1 VFAEFWLG
9 DKQKANSYA
18 PKIFAQG
25 KGPDGK
31 KTRKT
36 AFEGAHEPAIR
47 VQQNLVQECGPPSKG
62 WSRLAP
68 GSARMMHPLG
78 LCYAAGRSLLPPAL
92 RPPLAK
98 IGPPDRCLHVQS
110 VFVLQP
116 VQAHLFGGP
125 SAIGFSR
132 HFEIV
137 GKFLDREVSNR
148 NFTNISTRHPRLGRR
163 PQTSTDRG
171 GLDPRRD
178 QPEGDWGTSPYIVC
192 EAHGSSRVF
201 ESVSSN
207 IAPLTRQS
215 SQPHLQTTSVNCRF
229 WPPDAV
235 QGSGTLRT
243 SPPSQTASAPLGA
256 YVSAPMAIARD
267 RAGAPVDHKTT

>member
-1 VFAEFWLG
+1 V
-9 DKQKANSYA
+9 
-18 PKIFAQG
+18 
-25 KGPDGK
+25 
-31 KTRKT
+31 
-36 AFEGAHEPAIR
+36 
-47 VQQNLVQECGPPSKG
+47 
-62 WSRLAP
+62 
-68 GSARMMHPLG
+68 
-78 LCYAAGRSLLPPAL
+78 PPAF
-92 RPPLAK
+92 
-98 IGPPDRCLHVQS
+98 VQS

-137 GKFLDREVSNR
+137 GKLLDREVSNR
-148 NFTNISTRHPRLGRR
+148 NFTNISTRHPRLGQR

-229 WPPDAV
+229 LAPEC
-235 QGSGTLRT
+235 GSGVRDAADIAAVADCKRPARSLRLCPDGN
-243 SPPSQTASAPLGA
+243 SAGPRRRSRRSQDDLMP
-256 YVSAPMAIARD
+256 
-267 RAGAPVDHKTT
+267 AG